1 MDGIALNEL
10 HQPIWAEEDSATDLY
25 VLDMAMEDVIAQRLR
40 AYSEHL
46 CGPCDIEQTLKLV
59 PTLH

>member
-25 VLDMAMEDVIAQRLR
+25 GVDTAMEDVIAQ
-40 AYSEHL
+40 AS
-46 CGPCDIEQTLKLV
+46 
-59 PTLH
+59 

>member
-25 VLDMAMEDVIAQRLR
+25 VLDTAMEDVIAQRLR

-46 CGPCDIEQTLKLV
+46 RGSRDIEQALKFL
-59 PTLH
+59 PALR

>member
-1 MDGIALNEL
+1 
-10 HQPIWAEEDSATDLY
+10 
-25 VLDMAMEDVIAQRLR
+25 VEDVIAQRLG

-46 CGPCDIEQTLKLV
+46 RGPCDIEQTLKLV

>member
-1 MDGIALNEL
+1 MNGIPLNEL
-10 HQPIWAEEDSATDLY
+10 HQPVRAEEHRATDLY